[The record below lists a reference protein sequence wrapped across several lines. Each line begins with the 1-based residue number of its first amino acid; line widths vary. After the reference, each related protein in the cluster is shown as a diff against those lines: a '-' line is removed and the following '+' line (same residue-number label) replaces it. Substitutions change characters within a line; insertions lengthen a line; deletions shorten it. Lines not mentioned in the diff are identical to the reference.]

1 MNGRYLRTVQISP
14 LPIERFRDVLD
25 DDRYRD
31 LLALRD
37 TANAL
42 LRNRAVWC
50 VNSTASGGGVA
61 EMLRSLLAFTRGA
74 GVDTRWMVLRGDPAF
89 FALTKR
95 LHNRLHEARGDG
107 GPLGP
112 AERAV
117 YEAVCD
123 RGARELAKLV
133 RPGDVV
139 ILHDPQTAG
148 MVARLQAAGAG
159 VIWRGHIGVDTP
171 GPLAREAWDFLL
183 DYVGRAD
190 AAVFSR
196 QRFVWE
202 GLAPERVSIIP
213 PSIDVFSAK
222 NQPLGDAVAR
232 SILRVIGVSAPDGTD
247 GEDAV
252 FLREDGSPGRVDRS
266 AVLVQD
272 APLADGDR
280 YVAQVSR
287 WDRLKDPIGVL
298 QGWAEHVAVNDP
310 AHLLLVGPAVEGVSD
325 DPEGGAVLAEVSAAR
340 AELAPELRARV
351 HLVSLPMADAEENA
365 AMVNAIQRC
374 ATVIIQKSLA
384 EGFGLTVAEAMWK
397 ARPVVASAV
406 GGIQDQVVE
415 GETGLLVDPTDL
427 GAFGSAIRRL
437 LADSAFAERLGN
449 AAYERVRQDFL
460 EPRHLAQWV
469 AVIQNLPPIA
479 AVDEPAAAG
488 GVDPASR

>member
-1 MNGRYLRTVQISP
+1 MNGRYLRAVQISP

-50 VNSTASGGGVA
+50 VNSTANGGGVA
-61 EMLRSLLAFTRGA
+61 EMLRSLLAFTRGS

-95 LHNRLHEARGDG
+95 LHNRLHESRGDG

-112 AERAV
+112 AERVA

-133 RPGDVV
+133 RPGDVI

-148 MVARLQAAGAG
+148 MVERLKEAGAG
-159 VIWRGHIGVDTP
+159 VVWRGHIGVDAP
-171 GPLAREAWDFLL
+171 GPLAHEAWEFLMP
-183 DYVGRAD
+183 YVGRAD
-190 AAVFSR
+190 ATVFSR
-196 QRFVWE
+196 RRFVWE
-202 GLAPERVSIIP
+202 GLDPERVMIIP

-222 NQPLGDAVAR
+222 NQPLGEAVAR
-232 SILRVIGVSAPDGTD
+232 SILRVIGVLEPDD
-247 GEDAV
+247 GDGSDAV
-252 FLREDGSPGRVDRS
+252 FLREDGTPGRVDRPGS
-266 AVLVQD
+266 LIQD
-272 APLADGDR
+272 APLAEADR

-287 WDRLKDPIGVL
+287 WDRLKDPVGVL
-298 QGWAEHVAVNDP
+298 QGWAEHVAAHDP
-310 AHLLLVGPAVEGVSD
+310 AHLLLVGPSVEGVAD
-325 DPEGGAVLAEVSAAR
+325 DPEGGSVLAEVTAAR
-340 AELAPELRARV
+340 AALEPEARARV
-351 HLVSLPMADAEENA
+351 HLVSLPMGDAEENA
-365 AMVNAIQRC
+365 AMVNAIQSC
-374 ATVIIQKSLA
+374 ATVIVQKSLA

-397 ARPVVASAV
+397 ARPIVASSV
-406 GGIQDQVVE
+406 GGIQDQVVDQ
-415 GETGLLVDPTDL
+415 ETGLLVEATDL
-427 GAFGSAIRRL
+427 EAFGRALVRL
-437 LADSAFAERLGN
+437 LTDDGFATRLGA

-469 AVIQNLPPIA
+469 AVIKTLPPGP
-479 AVDEPAAAG
+479 AVPPAPSEALAT
-488 GVDPASR
+488 